1 MKTERF
7 KYLHLLFGILFG
19 FLLGSSLEHE
29 TGVWVRR
36 ALSAG
41 AILFVALFWRRTE
54 SGAHTYHLE
63 KWDELRVRGKWYFI
77 ASRYVLVRGMVLIVI
92 FVGPWVTDLRFSGTV
107 TFVLAFCG
115 ALLAPLLLYLGH
127 QEWNDCARESEIQT
141 LRKTAE
147 FISSKQN

>member
-1 MKTERF
+1 MKTGKFE
-7 KYLHLLFGILFG
+7 YLYLLFGILFG
-19 FLLGSSLEHE
+19 FLLGSSLDHE

-36 ALSAG
+36 GLSAG
-41 AILFVALFWRRTE
+41 AILFVAFFWRRTE
-54 SGAHTYHLE
+54 SRAHQSHLE
-63 KWDELRVRGKWYFI
+63 QWDDLRVRGKWYFI
-77 ASRYVLVRGMVLIVI
+77 LSRYLLVRGIVLMVM
-92 FVGPWVTDLRFSGTV
+92 FAGPYVSVLRFSVTV

-115 ALLAPLLLYLGH
+115 ALLVPMLLYLGH